1 MKGKSCYGRFLTLGA
16 LMAALAAL
24 AVFYPATGNDFVDL
38 DDLGYIVAN
47 PHIRTFDLQML
58 ADSFTGFFEANWHPL
73 TMISLALDFRLWGMD
88 PFGFHLTSIVI
99 HCCSVFLACFLFADL
114 FREAGSFRSGA
125 GEDNAQLSRNGEA
138 AAIAGALFFGL
149 HPLRVES
156 VAWVSERKDVLC
168 LFFMISAMWWH
179 IRHARRQL
187 QAPAE
192 RPQISGAY
200 WMVQLTACLALLSKP
215 AAVSLLPVLL
225 IMDWYPL
232 GRISGR
238 ASLVRMVS
246 EKLPLLVMTAGASL
260 LTVAAQQY
268 AITRAPEVAPLSR
281 LLVAC
286 KALLFYFWQTLWPVG
301 LAPFYPHPGN
311 VHAKD
316 LSAYLPYLLLVAVI
330 SVVVTWRAT
339 FDRKWAALWLY
350 YLAVLL
356 PVLGI
361 IQVGGQWIA
370 DRYTYLPA
378 LGVSLLWGG
387 GLFRCAEQILQRGG
401 KTAAIALITFA
412 MLQLSIYTVQTSRM
426 IQVWRNSET
435 LETRE
440 IKLFPHQVGAAYY
453 SRAKYRNEKGRFAE
467 ALADIDE
474 ALVIAR
480 RKQLPDKFSAIHIA
494 RADILRNLG
503 RYTEAF
509 WAAESAINES
519 VGTPPE
525 AYVILRDDLA
535 KQVASPTRT
544 MEHQSNRI
552 QDQH

>member
-1 MKGKSCYGRFLTLGA
+1 MNQGHRYGRLLPIGA
-16 LMAALAAL
+16 LLAAL
-24 AVFYPATGNDFVDL
+24 VTFAVFFPATRNDFVDL

-47 PHIRTFDLQML
+47 PHIRTFDLQMM
-58 ADSFTGFFEANWHPL
+58 ADSFTRFFEANWHPL

-88 PFGFHLTSIVI
+88 PYGFHLTNVVI
-99 HCCSVFLACFLFADL
+99 HCCSVFLACFLFTDL
-114 FREAGSFRSGA
+114 YREAGCIRSA
-125 GEDNAQLSRNGEA
+125 AVEDNAHLSRNGAA
-138 AAIAGALFFGL
+138 AAIAAALFFGL

-187 QAPAE
+187 QASPE
-192 RPQISGAY
+192 RSQLSGAY

-215 AAVSLLPVLL
+215 SAVSLLPVLL

-238 ASLVRMVS
+238 ASLVRMVV

-268 AITRAPEVAPLSR
+268 AITRAPDVAPLSR

-286 KALLFYFWQTLWPVG
+286 KALLFYLWQSLWPVG

-311 VHAKD
+311 VHATE
-316 LSAYLPYLLLVAVI
+316 LAAYLPYLLLVVAISAV
-330 SVVVTWRAT
+330 VAWRAAL
-339 FDRKWAALWLY
+339 DRKWAALWLY

-356 PVLGI
+356 PVLGV

-387 GLFRCAEQILQRGG
+387 GVFWFAERIRSQGG
-401 KTAAIALITFA
+401 KTAALAVIMIAT
-412 MLQLSIYTVQTSRM
+412 LQLSAYTVQTSRM

-440 IKLFPHQVGAAYY
+440 ISLFPHQVGATYY
-453 SRAKYRNEKGRFAE
+453 SRAKFRNEKGRFTE

-503 RYTEAF
+503 RPAEALE
-509 WAAESAINES
+509 AAESAISECI
-519 VGTPPE
+519 GPPPE
-525 AYVILRDDLA
+525 AYVRLREELA
-535 KQVASPTRT
+535 KQAA
-544 MEHQSNRI
+544 I
-552 QDQH
+552 QR